1 MNARQFAE
9 LVLKRYDLGS
19 GAMQGAQEQSTVET
33 RIEEIM
39 RRDEVPV
46 EMPAWQSEPVVNAHI
61 IDLYAYLSAR
71 ADGKLDVG
79 RPPPR

>member
-1 MNARQFAE
+1 
-9 LVLKRYDLGS
+9 
-19 GAMQGAQEQSTVET
+19 
-33 RIEEIM
+33 M